1 MSLEIQDLKNKIL
14 YRSSY
19 RGTKEMDILLKGF
32 VDNVIDTLNKEDLSS
47 LLDLISLDDDNLY
60 KFKTGMKTS
69 ILIKENKIT
78 KLFKD
83 FNL

>member
-69 ILIKENKIT
+69 ISIKENKIT

>member
-78 KLFKD
+78 ELFKD
-83 FNL
+83 FNS

>member
-32 VDNVIDTLNKEDLSS
+32 VD
-47 LLDLISLDDDNLY
+47 
-60 KFKTGMKTS
+60 
-69 ILIKENKIT
+69 
-78 KLFKD
+78 KD
-83 FNL
+83 

>member
-78 KLFKD
+78 KLFKY